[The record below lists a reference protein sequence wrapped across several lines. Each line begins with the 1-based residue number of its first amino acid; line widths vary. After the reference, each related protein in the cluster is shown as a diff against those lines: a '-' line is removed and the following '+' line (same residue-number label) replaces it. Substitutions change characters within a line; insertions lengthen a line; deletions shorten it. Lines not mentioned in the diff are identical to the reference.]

1 METQEY
7 PNREFM
13 IFNVSELPLID
24 FTQVLETSQDT
35 VRRSIDG
42 TLTFVKWDDGIPS
55 SINTLTTKQGPYT
68 YEEIIEILNSSEWST
83 NQIT

>member
-1 METQEY
+1 MEIQEY

-13 IFNVSELPLID
+13 IFKISELSLID
-24 FTQVLETSQDT
+24 FTQVLETSEDT
-35 VRRSIDG
+35 VRRSADG
-42 TLTFVKWDDGIPS
+42 TLTFVKWDSTTPQCVVD
-55 SINTLTTKQGPYT
+55 LTTKQGPYT

>member
-1 METQEY
+1 METQNY

-13 IFNVSELPLID
+13 IFNTSELLLID
-24 FTQVLETSQDT
+24 FTQVHETSEDT
-35 VRRSIDG
+35 LRRSIDG
-42 TLTFVKWDDGIPS
+42 TLTFVKWDGAIPS
-55 SINTLTTKQGPYT
+55 SIESLTTKQGPYT